1 MSERGRIFEADFL
14 RGFAI
19 VLMVIF
25 HFSFDLNYFGYI
37 DIDIYRGDF
46 WKGFRVVI
54 VSIFLVVMGASL
66 VFAYK
71 DGVNRTKFR
80 KRLLLLGGAAALITF
95 ATIFVFPRSWIY
107 FGIIHFVFVATIVG
121 LLFVRAPWV
130 SLVLGI
136 LIIAGYQSGHL
147 STSFIYSFLQPYLHL
162 PIYTEDIVR
171 FFPWFGAV
179 LIGIFMGN
187 NLFLGLKVPQ
197 LKLTQR
203 IAFLGRHSLLIYLVH
218 QPLLFGPMMAVNA
231 LSR

>member
-1 MSERGRIFEADFL
+1 MGQGRRVFEADFL

-19 VLMVIF
+19 LLMVAF
-25 HFSFDLNYFGYI
+25 HFSFDLNYFGYV
-37 DIDIYRGDF
+37 DINIYHGAF
-46 WKGFRVVI
+46 WKNFRVVI

-66 VFAYK
+66 VFAYSG
-71 DGVNRTKFR
+71 GVNKTKFQ

-121 LLFVRAPWV
+121 VLFVRAPWV

-147 STSFIYSFLQPYLHL
+147 STSFIYDFLRPHLSLPY
-162 PIYTEDIVR
+162 YTEDIVR

-187 NLFLGLKVPQ
+187 RLFLGLKVPQ
-197 LKLTQR
+197 VNVTEK

-218 QPLLFGPMMAVNA
+218 QPLLFGPMM
-231 LSR
+231 LIHQFS

>member
-1 MSERGRIFEADFL
+1 MAGSGRIFEADFL

-19 VLMVIF
+19 ILMVIF
-25 HFSFDLNYFGYI
+25 HFCFDLNHFGYI
-37 DIDIYRGDF
+37 DIDIYRGEF

-66 VFAYK
+66 VFAYR
-71 DGVNRTKFR
+71 GGINPAKFR

-121 LLFVRAPWV
+121 VLFVRAPWV

-147 STSFIYSFLQPYLHL
+147 STHFIYSFLQPYLHL
-162 PIYTEDIVR
+162 PMYTEDIVR
-171 FFPWFGAV
+171 FFPWFGTV

-187 NLFLGLKVPQ
+187 HLFLGLKVPQ
-197 LKLTQR
+197 VDMTRK

-218 QPLLFGPMMAVNA
+218 QPVLFGPMLLYHIGN
-231 LSR
+231 